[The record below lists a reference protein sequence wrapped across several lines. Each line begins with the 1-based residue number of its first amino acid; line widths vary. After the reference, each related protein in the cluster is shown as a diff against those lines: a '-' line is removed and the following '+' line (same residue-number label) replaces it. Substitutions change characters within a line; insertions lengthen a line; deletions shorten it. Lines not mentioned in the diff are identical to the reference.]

1 MFQNIDKHQIIKN
14 AISEELKTFKR
25 KHQNKI
31 KILKC
36 AMNELSEEYLN
47 ELTEEKEYIHELNI
61 AYNTIDSLVILLS
74 DVNNGYTDF
83 EKVLVNID

>member
-1 MFQNIDKHQIIKN
+1 
-14 AISEELKTFKR
+14 
-25 KHQNKI
+25 
-31 KILKC
+31 
-36 AMNELSEEYLN
+36 MNELSEEYLN